1 MIPPKSALSFGAT
14 VKEENLQHDKQC
26 SSGSSLSTWLC
37 VGACA
42 APAVGLAL
50 FAPDSRW
57 LSAAL
62 MLAVCGGAHF
72 LMTRGT
78 GAGEQSAVNQGEK
91 GVPAHQ
97 AASQAPDSEVV
108 ASNDAARS
116 PERQTRDAA

>member
-1 MIPPKSALSFGAT
+1 MKH
-14 VKEENLQHDKQC
+14 EKQRG
-26 SSGSSLSTWLC
+26 SGNPLFKWAC
-37 VGACA
+37 IGACA

-57 LSAAL
+57 FSAVL

-78 GAGEQSAVNQGEK
+78 GAREQSAVRQGEK
-91 GVPAHQ
+91 GVPAPQ
-97 AASQAPDSEVV
+97 AASQAPDSETF
-108 ASNDAARS
+108 ASNDAAHS